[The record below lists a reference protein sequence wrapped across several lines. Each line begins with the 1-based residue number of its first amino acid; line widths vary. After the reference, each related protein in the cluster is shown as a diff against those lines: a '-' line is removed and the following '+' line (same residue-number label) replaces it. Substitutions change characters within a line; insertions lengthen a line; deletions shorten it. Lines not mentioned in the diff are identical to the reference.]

1 MKKPQSLMSIIV
13 NDLLGTHWLLVV
25 VILAVTSTAI
35 AVTWSTQQN
44 RNLNAE
50 LARLLVQ
57 QTSYENDWRK
67 LRLEHRALAE
77 HARVEQ
83 LARQKLNMVPVV
95 AEKETIL
102 K

>member
-1 MKKPQSLMSIIV
+1 MKKPQNLISIIV
-13 NDLLGTHWLLVV
+13 NDLIGRNWVLVV
-25 VILAVTSTAI
+25 IILAVTATAI

-44 RNLNAE
+44 RSLNAK
-50 LARLLVQ
+50 LARLLAQ
-57 QTSYENDWRK
+57 QTTYDNDWRK

-83 LARQKLNMVPVV
+83 LAQQKLGMIPVV
-95 AEKETIL
+95 AEKETII

>member
-1 MKKPQSLMSIIV
+1 MKKPQNLMSIIV
-13 NDLLGTHWLLVV
+13 NDLLGAHWVLVL

-67 LRLEHRALAE
+67 LRLEHRSLAE

-83 LARQKLNMVPVV
+83 LAKQKLGMIPVT
-95 AEKETIL
+95 ADKETIL